1 MSTRHIVKTSQISR
15 RSFMV
20 GAGGVS
26 VAVAFGDVPES
37 FAQGARTLKPNA
49 WVTVATDGTVT
60 IVSPASE
67 MGQGVMTAMPALV
80 AEDMD
85 ADWSKVR
92 VIQAP
97 SDAKTF
103 GNPLFGG
110 AMTTGASRT
119 TQGYYR
125 ILRLAGAQ
133 TRKVILA
140 SVAEEWKV
148 PAGEL
153 TTEPGRVVHAK
164 SNRKIAY
171 GDVAKFAKVPNPLPQ
186 ATPADLKPMAQC
198 RFIGKH
204 VPRVD
209 VPAKTRGAAKY
220 GIDTQLPGMLYGA
233 VLRAP
238 VQGEKPERIDDAAAK
253 AVKGVVQIVPLPYGV
268 GVIATTVE
276 ASKKGKEAL
285 KVTWSNQ
292 AKARSYTSNAVLKEY
307 LAAAQDLSK
316 QSVTV
321 HKHGDPE
328 AAFRAAAKVVKADY
342 LSDHVAHACM
352 EPMNATA
359 KVDGDRVEIW
369 TPTQSPTLAQVFGA
383 RMAGT
388 TPDKVTVNTTLL
400 GGGFGRRIE
409 PDFSIDAVLLAKA
422 VPGKPVKVIW
432 SREDDIQNDKYR
444 PLAAQ
449 HFEVAL
455 DGQNNITAWRHRL
468 VGESIYARAAPPVFQ
483 QGGGKDPPF
492 HDGAEVKYAFP
503 AQFIEFSRE
512 QRGVDV
518 GFWRAVGPGY
528 TKFGIECLLDEIA
541 KMKGVDPVAFRIDLL
556 RNDARAANVVRTAAQ
571 MAEWNR
577 KRDNGRTLGV
587 AYSDFWNTHCA
598 QVAEV
603 SLNRQSGEIR
613 VHNVWCAVDTGV
625 AVQPQNVIAQIESSV
640 VYGISHALYE
650 QINFKN
656 GEVQESNFHDYRVLR
671 MAEAPDIQVGVIQ
684 TDNPPGGIGEAG
696 LPPIGPAI
704 ANAIFGMT
712 GAKLRHF
719 PFTPDRVKAALG
731 AA

>member
-1 MSTRHIVKTSQISR
+1 
-15 RSFMV
+15 
-20 GAGGVS
+20 
-26 VAVAFGDVPES
+26 
-37 FAQGARTLKPNA
+37 
-49 WVTVATDGTVT
+49 VT

-153 TTEPGRVVHAK
+153 TTEPGRVVHSK

-171 GDVAKFAKVPNPLPQ
+171 GDVAKFAKVPNPLPE

-198 RFIGKH
+198 RYIGKH
-204 VPRVD
+204 VPRID

-292 AKARSYTSNAVLKEY
+292 AKARSYTSDAVLKEY

-316 QSVTV
+316 ASVTV

-328 AAFRAAAKVVKADY
+328 AAFRNAAKVVKADY

-359 KVDGDRVEIW
+359 KVDGDRVELW

-388 TPDKVTVNTTLL
+388 TPDKVRVNTTLL

-455 DGQNNITAWRHRL
+455 DAQNNITAWRHRL

-541 KMKGVDPVAFRIDLL
+541 KMKGVDPVAFRLDLL
-556 RNDARAANVVRTAAQ
+556 RNDARAANVVRTVAQ
-571 MAEWNR
+571 MADWNR
-577 KRDNGRTLGV
+577 KRDNGRALGV

-640 VYGISHALYE
+640 IYGISHALYE

-704 ANAIFGMT
+704 ANAIFALT

-719 PFTPDRVKAALG
+719 PFTPDRVKGALG

>member
-1 MSTRHIVKTSQISR
+1 MSTRNILRTSKISR

-26 VAVAFGDVPES
+26 VAIAFGDIPES
-37 FAQGARTLKPNA
+37 FAQGPRSFKPTA
-49 WVTVATDGTVT
+49 WVTIGSDGVVT

-92 VIQAP
+92 VVQAP

-125 ILRLAGAQ
+125 VLRLAGAQ

-140 SVAEEWKV
+140 NVAEEWKV
-148 PAGEL
+148 PVSEL
-153 TTEPGRVVHAK
+153 ATEPGRVVHAK
-164 SNRKIAY
+164 SNRKIGY
-171 GDVAKFAKVPNPLPQ
+171 GDVAKFAKVPSPLPE
-186 ATPADLKPMAQC
+186 ATPADLKPLAQC
-198 RFIGKH
+198 RFIGKN

-209 VPAKTRGAAKY
+209 VPAKTRGTAKY
-220 GIDTQLPGMLYGA
+220 GMDVQLPGMLYAA

-268 GVIATTVE
+268 GVIGNTVE
-276 ASKKGKEAL
+276 ATKKGKAAL

-292 AKARSYTSNAVLKEY
+292 AKARSYTSDAVLKEY
-307 LAAAQDLSK
+307 LAAAQNLSK
-316 QSVTV
+316 EAVVV
-321 HKHGDPE
+321 HKHGDTE
-328 AAFRAAAKVVKADY
+328 AAFRGAAKVVKADY

-359 KVDGDRVEIW
+359 RVDGDRVEIW

-388 TPDKVTVNTTLL
+388 TPDKVTVHTTLL

-422 VPGKPVKVIW
+422 MPGKPVKVIW

-455 DGQNNITAWRHRL
+455 DAQNNITAWRHRL
-468 VGESIYARAAPPVFQ
+468 VGESIYARAAPPIFQ

-503 AQFIEFSRE
+503 AQLIEFSRE

-541 KMKGVDPVAFRIDLL
+541 KMKGVDSVAFRLELL
-556 RNDARAANVVRTAAQ
+556 RNDARAANVVRAAAQ
-571 MAEWNR
+571 MADWNR
-577 KRDNGRTLGV
+577 KRNGRALGI

-603 SLNRQSGEIR
+603 SLDRQSGEIR
-613 VHNVWCAVDTGV
+613 VHNVWCAVDTGI

-640 VYGISHALYE
+640 IYGISHALYE

-704 ANAIFGMT
+704 ANAVFAMT

-719 PFTPDRVKAALG
+719 PFSRDRVKSALG